1 MQRELAVLS
10 SNFAFSFPV
19 KMLELIKTLAV
30 DEQHITPVTLGDRAE
45 MAQRR
50 YRALA
55 DEPGTRS
62 VIGLSLRPSPEQL
75 EAFRRANVP
84 VVLIDESV
92 PGASTVA
99 TDNVVGGMLAAK
111 HLLAGGRRRIAVV
124 CGNRVA
130 GGGYNAAQRVKGLQQ
145 VLSAGGVT
153 LDESMIVE
161 VMNYSYNEGIEA
173 LNALLDAG
181 KRPDAVFCAAGLRSR
196 CAARGQPAWAAGA
209 CRPRRHRLR
218 RHGHRGHRATAAD
231 HHPSAPERDGGGRL
245 GPRHAPRRRAAARA
259 PTQDLQ
265 ARAGGPAVGVAADFH
280 RIFKS
285 LRHWAVPGT
294 AEAMPGTIRLSA
306 QPPQGPRGWCQSS
319 RGPDSGCAVP
329 TRSQTARP
337 TAPRRRRRAR
347 LRRRRCL

>member
-1 MQRELAVLS
+1 MRRELAVLS

-19 KMLELIKTLAV
+19 KMLELIKAQAV
-30 DEQHITPVTLGDRAE
+30 DDQHITPVTLGDRAE

-75 EAFRRANVP
+75 EAFRKANVP

-99 TDNVVGGMLAAK
+99 TDNVAGGMLAAK

-145 VLSAGGVT
+145 VLTAGGVT
-153 LDESMIVE
+153 LDESMVVE

-181 KRPDAVFCAAGLRSR
+181 KRPDAVFCAAGDD
-196 CAARGQPAWAAGA
+196 CARGV
-209 CRPRRHRLR
+209 L
-218 RHGHRGHRATAAD
+218 
-231 HHPSAPERDGGGRL
+231 
-245 GPRHAPRRRAAARA
+245 RAA
-259 PTQDLQ
+259 TQRGLQ
-265 ARAGGPAVGVAADFH
+265 
-280 RIFKS
+280 
-285 LRHWAVPGT
+285 
-294 AEAMPGTIRLSA
+294 
-306 QPPQGPRGWCQSS
+306 
-319 RGPDSGCAVP
+319 VP
-329 TRSQTARP
+329 TDLAVIGYDDMDIAATARP
-337 TAPRRRRRAR
+337 PLTTIRQPLKEMAAAAWELATNNADAL
-347 LRRRRCL
+347 LRVPQHKTFKPELVVRQST